1 MLERMREGLQG
12 PWAMII
18 VALIVLSFVFAG
30 VGSYLASPV
39 DTAAAKV
46 NGEDISAR
54 ALDQAYQNER
64 ARLESQFGEGI
75 SSLFANPEYLANFR
89 QGILERLVADKLV
102 EQKAQ
107 ALGLRV
113 SDAQIKDTILSMPE
127 FQVGGVFN
135 NDRYLAVLRQAGF
148 QVDDFRNYM
157 RNTMTKEQ
165 LSRALLATDFV
176 VPNEVITQL
185 NLGRQTRDV
194 KYATI
199 PTANFAD
206 TIELS
211 DLDITNYYQTNIDT
225 YDTQEQ
231 VSIEYVELKVSD
243 LMDGV
248 NATDAQIEEYYQF
261 NIANYRTEAQRRVS
275 HILIE
280 SGDDTA
286 AAEAKI
292 AEVQAKLNA
301 GEDFAELAKTY
312 SDDTFSAENG
322 GDLEFITI
330 GDLDPAF
337 DEAVLAL
344 ENVGDVSDIVATDF
358 GFHLITLTDFT
369 PAEVTPFVD
378 VKDEIAEAVKL
389 EIATE
394 AFFVQQQ
401 TMAELA
407 FEVPDTLEDV
417 ASAVDKAIVKTPLF
431 SASNVPPALNNSAVL
446 ANAFSAEFIEENMNS
461 DVIELN
467 DEHVLVMRIAQYEP
481 QRTRSLEEVK
491 EQVVTALTTQKSQE
505 AALAYVNQVIAASSE
520 EQANLLSQ
528 QGLALTELSSVPR
541 EGLEGIDSAAVEV
554 LFTLSQSNAQAAVT
568 LPSGDVALV
577 ELVAVNDVTTPDTEL
592 GEQLRNRMTGQRA
605 QNSYQAFVDALT
617 ADAEIVYLTK

>member
-185 NLGRQTRDV
+185 NLGRQTRDA

-280 SGDDTA
+280 SGDD
-286 AAEAKI
+286 
-292 AEVQAKLNA
+292 L
-301 GEDFAELAKTY
+301 
-312 SDDTFSAENG
+312 S
-322 GDLEFITI
+322 
-330 GDLDPAF
+330 
-337 DEAVLAL
+337 
-344 ENVGDVSDIVATDF
+344 
-358 GFHLITLTDFT
+358 LIH
-369 PAEVTPFVD
+369 
-378 VKDEIAEAVKL
+378 I
-389 EIATE
+389 
-394 AFFVQQQ
+394 
-401 TMAELA
+401 
-407 FEVPDTLEDV
+407 
-417 ASAVDKAIVKTPLF
+417 
-431 SASNVPPALNNSAVL
+431 
-446 ANAFSAEFIEENMNS
+446 
-461 DVIELN
+461 
-467 DEHVLVMRIAQYEP
+467 
-481 QRTRSLEEVK
+481 
-491 EQVVTALTTQKSQE
+491 
-505 AALAYVNQVIAASSE
+505 
-520 EQANLLSQ
+520 
-528 QGLALTELSSVPR
+528 
-541 EGLEGIDSAAVEV
+541 
-554 LFTLSQSNAQAAVT
+554 
-568 LPSGDVALV
+568 
-577 ELVAVNDVTTPDTEL
+577 
-592 GEQLRNRMTGQRA
+592 
-605 QNSYQAFVDALT
+605 
-617 ADAEIVYLTK
+617 